1 MKTVVVTG
9 ATSGIGFAV
18 CRKLAASNY
27 SIIGVGRSEEN
38 CKKALELLKQEYP
51 DVHIAFF
58 SGDLSRQIEVLR
70 VSNEIMKYIE
80 AKCNGQLYG
89 LISNAGCVRSYY
101 MTTED
106 GLEQQFAVNHL
117 AGFLLIYYLLE
128 YLIKC
133 KGRILITSSASHKR
147 MKMHW
152 NDIMFKH
159 GYNPL
164 LVYKQSKLANM
175 LFAYSLNDRFANL
188 GISAYGID
196 PGLVKTDIGLK
207 NTSGIVNMVWKL
219 RQRGGVS
226 ADIPAKIYSFL
237 LSQADPPKDLYYDKS
252 GEATYSRQV
261 NKENADRLWALSE
274 QLCGIKWG

>member
-1 MKTVVVTG
+1 MKTVVITG

-18 CRKLAASNY
+18 CHELAASNY
-27 SIIGVGRSEEN
+27 SIVGVGRSDEN
-38 CKKALELLKQEYP
+38 CKKALELLKKEYP
-51 DVHIAFF
+51 DVPIVFF

-70 VSNEIMKYIE
+70 VSNEIRAYIE

-89 LISNAGCVRSYY
+89 LINNAGCVRSYY

-106 GLEQQFAVNHL
+106 AYEYQFAVNHL
-117 AGFLLIYYLLE
+117 ASFLLTYYLME
-128 YLIKC
+128 CLIKS
-133 KGRILITSSASHKR
+133 KGRIIMTSSGSHKR

-164 LVYKQSKLANM
+164 LVYKQSKLANL
-175 LFAYSLNDRFANL
+175 LFAYGLNDRFANH
-188 GISAYGID
+188 GISAYGIE
-196 PGLVKTDIGLK
+196 PGLVKTDIGFK
-207 NTSGIVNMVWKL
+207 NTGGLVKTVWKF
-219 RQRGGVS
+219 RKREGVS

-237 LSQADPPKDLYYDKS
+237 LNQAEAPKGLYYDKS
-252 GEATYSRQV
+252 GEAEYSRQV

-274 QLCGIKWG
+274 QLCGVRWG